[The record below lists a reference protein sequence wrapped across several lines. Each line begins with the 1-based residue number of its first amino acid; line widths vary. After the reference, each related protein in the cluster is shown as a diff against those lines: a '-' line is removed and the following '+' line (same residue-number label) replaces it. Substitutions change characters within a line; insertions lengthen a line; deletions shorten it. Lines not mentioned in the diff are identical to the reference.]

1 MASVQTAK
9 YDGRYLKLTVV
20 EESTSIENNTS
31 TLRWTLESLGGVQA
45 WYTIYNWGV
54 TIDGQEIYPITTTG
68 YNTGKFPA
76 SKGSRTGTVTVVH
89 NDDGTAPDVSFT
101 LYGKVYYS
109 GTASFTGS
117 ISLTTI
123 PRASVPS
130 ILPNTFNIGNTITIK
145 TNRKSTRFKHNVIL
159 YFGTYSYQIA
169 TNVTDTV
176 TFNTSTIANNMYQQ
190 IPNAPYGIGNIT
202 LETYD
207 GSTYIGTQYST
218 FTARVA
224 NSEPVFD
231 TSYLDT
237 NATTVAI
244 TNNNQQIIRNNSTLQ
259 VNVTNAVAR
268 NYATLSSVRVTIN
281 GVTYDGTFSGS
292 SATFNIGTLNISSN
306 TTAQVKVTDS
316 RGFSLTKSLNI
327 IVLDWELPTAII
339 TLQRENNF
347 YSETNINVN
356 ADYSSL
362 DGKNTITIKVRDKKT
377 TEGSYGAYTTLQ
389 DDVTSQLTLDNNYA
403 WDVQVLVQDLIGSTT
418 YNLVLSR
425 GMPIVFFDRLKS
437 STGFNCFPQN
447 NQSVEIDGKTIFDAI
462 YPVGSIYLSV
472 NNTDPST
479 LFGGTWVQIKD
490 QFLLSAGDTYAG
502 GSTGGD
508 ATHKHVL
515 PIGFDN
521 TSLYGYGDS
530 DYFPAFGSGVR
541 SNVNRISTA
550 INTDTG
556 AVRIGSTDS
565 ASSLPPYIAVY
576 VWKRT
581 A

>member
-1 MASVQTAK
+1 MASVQTTS

-20 EESTSIENNTS
+20 EESTSIETNTS
-31 TLRWTLESLGGVQA
+31 TLRWTLESIGGSVP

-54 TIDGQEIYPITTTG
+54 TIGDQEIYPIKTTS
-68 YNTGKFPA
+68 YNTGVFPA
-76 SKGSRTGTVTVVH
+76 SKGSRTGTVTIVH

-101 LYGKVYYS
+101 LYGRVYYS
-109 GTASFTGS
+109 GTRSFTGS

-123 PRASVPS
+123 ARASIPS
-130 ILPNTFNIGNTITIK
+130 ITPNTFNIGDTITIN
-145 TNRKSTRFKHNVIL
+145 TNRKSTQFTHTVTL
-159 YFGTYSYQIA
+159 YFGNYSYQIA
-169 TNVTDTV
+169 TGVTDTI
-176 TFNTSTIANNMYQQ
+176 TFNTSTIANNMYQE
-190 IPNAPYGIGNIT
+190 IPTAKQGVGNIT
-202 LETYD
+202 LETYN
-207 GSTYIGTQYST
+207 GSTYIGTKYST
-218 FTARVA
+218 FIAKVTNA
-224 NSEPVFD
+224 NPVFD
-231 TSYLDT
+231 VQYYDS
-237 NATTVAI
+237 NSTTANI
-244 TNNNQQIIRNNSTLQ
+244 THNGQQIIQNNSTLTILI
-259 VNVTNAVAR
+259 TNAGAR
-268 NYATLSSVRVTIN
+268 KYATLVNASVTIN
-281 GVTYDGTFSGS
+281 GIKTTYSLSGTSLTIN
-292 SATFNIGTLNISSN
+292 AGTLDVSSN
-306 TTAQVKVTDS
+306 LTVPVTVTDS
-316 RGFSLTKSLNI
+316 RGNSTTTNLNVQ
-327 IVLDWELPTAII
+327 VLAWSLPTAII
-339 TLQRENNF
+339 SLQRENNY

-356 ADYSSL
+356 AEYSSL
-362 DGKNTITIKVRDKKT
+362 DSKNTITIKVREKKT
-377 TEGSYGAYTTLQ
+377 TEVNYGAYTNLQ

-403 WDVQVLVQDLIGSTT
+403 WNVQVLVQDLIGSTT

-447 NQSVEIDGKTIFDAI
+447 SESVEVSGKTIVDMI

-521 TSLYGYGDS
+521 TSLYGYGDN

-541 SNVNRISTA
+541 SNVHRISTA

>member
-9 YDGRYLKLTVV
+9 YDGRYLRLTVV

-224 NSEPVFD
+224 NSEPGFD

-362 DGKNTITIKVRDKKT
+362 DSKNIITIKVREKKT
-377 TEGSYGAYTTLQ
+377 TEVNYGAYTTLQ
-389 DDVTSQLTLDNNYA
+389 DNVTTQLTLDNNYA

-425 GMPIVFFDRLKS
+425 GMPIVFFDRKRS
-437 STGFNCFPQN
+437 STGFNCFPQQD
-447 NQSVEIDGKTIFDAI
+447 QSVEINGKNIFDAI

-581 A
+581 T